1 MREEFREHC
10 KCYKK
15 GQLLVC
21 EENHQELRLETK
33 RASFWKIKIDGGVRK
48 EGSSNKKC
56 DFLIIEEE
64 KEKIW
69 IYVELKGEDLKKA
82 YKQILDTFKLYEEKD
97 KINYAAVVSSS
108 SLKIPQ
114 EDTKNQNKENKSRK
128 KLLKIAA
135 FKTLKNKGFIM
146 LRGRKVMKLEY
157 SYENTENPI
166 KKIN

>member
-10 KCYKK
+10 ECYKK
-15 GQLLVC
+15 DQILTC
-21 EENHQELRLETK
+21 EENHRELRLKTK

-56 DFLIIEEE
+56 DFLIMEEK

-82 YKQILDTFKLYEEKD
+82 YKQILDTFNLYKEED
-97 KINYAAVVSSS
+97 KINYAAVVPSRVPR
-108 SLKIPQ
+108 IPKEQTIIQ
-114 EDTKNQNKENKSRK
+114 EIETKFRKQGFKKSFIKE
-128 KLLKIAA
+128 
-135 FKTLKNKGFIM
+135 
-146 LRGRKVMKLEY
+146 KVLELEY